1 MAYIQKPVTKLSFP
15 VPPTPS
21 TLLYLQLKS
30 KTCLKRLYFGIKCSN
45 CKQLRKGEG

>member
-15 VPPTPS
+15 APS
-21 TLLYLQLKS
+21 TFLYLQLKS